1 MAKATITDRA
11 LKESAARG
19 LTAYF
24 EAVATAVNDAVGG
37 SLTAETMAQLNADQI
52 TLIAYKILRE
62 ELTEGGFIQLIHNG
76 YGAFIFVNP
85 FARAL
90 QTWGMDALATLIRQA
105 HKLYNKYHA
114 EIERDM
120 SDEEFMALYEQYPA
134 FDKFDDNFVENEE
147 MFTALAACY
156 VDNRLDRFVEV
167 TDE

>member
-1 MAKATITDRA
+1 MAKAEISEKA
-11 LKESAARG
+11 LKDAAARG
-19 LTAYF
+19 MTAYF
-24 EAVATAVNDAVGG
+24 EAVATAVSDAVGG
-37 SLTAETMAQLNADQI
+37 RLTAETMAQLNADQI
-52 TLIAYKILRE
+52 TLLAYKILRE

-90 QTWGMDALATLIRQA
+90 RGWGMDALATLIQKA
-105 HKLYNKYHA
+105 HKLYNKFHA

-120 SDEEFMALYEQYPA
+120 TDEEFMALYEQYPA

-156 VDNRLDRFVEV
+156 IDNRLDRFAEV
-167 TDE
+167 TDK